1 MQMQWKILQP
11 DPAKVEAIRQHLNC
25 HPITATVLANRNI
38 ESPPQADRFLQPTLD
53 ALPSPME
60 LHGMEAATRRILAAM
75 QHKEKIL
82 IFGDYDA
89 DGVTATALLSQ
100 FLRSAGA
107 DVMVHIPHRIE
118 EGYGLQPKHINQLA
132 APQKV
137 GLIITVDNGS
147 SSHAAVAAARR
158 FGIDVIITDHHNF
171 ETLPDAEAVINP
183 KLGGQPPELA
193 ELAGVGV
200 AFYLTIGLRM
210 VLRDADWWKNH
221 EEPRLIDLCDLVAI
235 GTIADMVPLTGA
247 NRILSKAG
255 LKQMNSDPRPG
266 IEALCRAC
274 HLRSGSVTSED
285 IAFRLAPRINA
296 AGRISH
302 AARALELLV
311 SRTPDTAGALAETL
325 DQLNQKRQ
333 AIERETYDAITRR
346 MDSRD
351 DLLRKKSILLADDSW
366 HSGVLG
372 IVAAKLAARYH
383 RPVVLLAVENGMGK
397 GSGRSIPGLDL
408 FGALS
413 RCEPLLEQF
422 GGHRLAAGLTVRSE
436 NIRKLQSD
444 FETSVRDMTAID
456 DQAPHLEIDSVI
468 QFDQIG
474 PQLLNELKTLEPFGS
489 KNPQPIFAA
498 REVYVASAAIVGKYH
513 RRMSLWQ
520 TANQDN
526 RIDAIQFN
534 LDPDTPKADRFE
546 QMAFRLQWNQYR
558 GRKRVQIVVE
568 DF

>member
-38 ESPPQADRFLQPTLD
+38 ETPPQADRFLQPTLD
-53 ALPSPME
+53 ALPSPMG

-75 QHKEKIL
+75 QRKEKIL

-100 FLRSAGA
+100 FFRSAGA

-147 SSHAAVAAARR
+147 SSHAAVAAAER

-183 KLGGQPPELA
+183 KLEGQPPELA

-200 AFYLTIGLRM
+200 AFYLAIGLRM
-210 VLRDADWWKNH
+210 VLRDADWWKDH

-266 IEALCRAC
+266 IEALCRTC
-274 HLRSGSVTSED
+274 HLHSGSVTSED

-311 SRTPDTAGALAETL
+311 SRTPDTAGTLAETL
-325 DQLNQKRQ
+325 DQLNLRRQ
-333 AIERETYDAITRR
+333 AIEREIYNGITRR

-351 DLLRKKSILLADDSW
+351 DLLRKKSILLADDGW

-444 FETSVRDMTAID
+444 FETSVSDMTAID
-456 DQAPHLEIDSVI
+456 DQTPQLEIDSVI

-498 REVYVASAAIVGKYH
+498 REVFVASAAIVGQYH